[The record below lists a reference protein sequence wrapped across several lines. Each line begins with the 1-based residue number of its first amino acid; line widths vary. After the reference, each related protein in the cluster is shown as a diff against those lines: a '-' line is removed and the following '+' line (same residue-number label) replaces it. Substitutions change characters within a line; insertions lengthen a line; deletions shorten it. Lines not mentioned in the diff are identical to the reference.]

1 MTECELQR
9 YLQIHFPKE
18 NESCEWKE
26 YKNLKNDFSG
36 KEKDDVISYVSALS
50 NMDGG
55 YLVIGVKDNLQ
66 EIVGTDTYNYD
77 VQKARLRLKDQ
88 CANLPT
94 EGLSV
99 EEYVTSDSH
108 KKVWI
113 VHVPKHLSRL
123 PVYAHSKA
131 WQRLDD
137 SLIEMSESRLS
148 SILSEFTIEDD
159 WSAHILQD
167 ATIEDLDPSAIAKAR
182 SKYLEL
188 NSDWENEIKEW
199 DDITFLNKAKLTRK
213 GKITNSTIILL
224 GKSESEHFLLPAV
237 CQIRWSLRD
246 SGEENKDFKIFT
258 IPMILAIDEVA
269 NKIRNTTYTYT
280 IEGSMFPESMPRYEV
295 FTLREPINNA
305 IAHQDYSK
313 AAKIDVVE
321 YEDDKLIINNYG
333 RFLPESVDSVV
344 NSDCPESRYRNRFL
358 VEAMRNIKMV
368 ETEGGGIK
376 KLFMNQK
383 RRFFPMPEY
392 DLSNGKVKCTIL
404 GKVLDKNFAMI
415 LINNPSL
422 TLIDIILL
430 DKVQKREIITDDV
443 LAILRKKNFVEG
455 RKPNV
460 YLSASIANTSKHVGL
475 KTDYM
480 KNKGFDDSYFKKMI
494 IGYLIKFNKASR
506 QEINELLMDKLPDLL
521 SNEQKFD
528 KITNL
533 LASLRKAEKIKVG
546 ENRCWLL
553 VN

>member
-188 NSDWENEIKEW
+188 NSDRENEIKEW
-199 DDITFLNKAKLTRK
+199 DDITFLNKAELTRK

-258 IPMILAIDEVA
+258 DR
-269 NKIRNTTYTYT
+269 K
-280 IEGSMFPESMPRYEV
+280 
-295 FTLREPINNA
+295 
-305 IAHQDYSK
+305 
-313 AAKIDVVE
+313 
-321 YEDDKLIINNYG
+321 
-333 RFLPESVDSVV
+333 SVV
-344 NSDCPESRYRNRFL
+344 
-358 VEAMRNIKMV
+358 
-368 ETEGGGIK
+368 
-376 KLFMNQK
+376 
-383 RRFFPMPEY
+383 
-392 DLSNGKVKCTIL
+392 
-404 GKVLDKNFAMI
+404 
-415 LINNPSL
+415 
-422 TLIDIILL
+422 
-430 DKVQKREIITDDV
+430 
-443 LAILRKKNFVEG
+443 
-455 RKPNV
+455 
-460 YLSASIANTSKHVGL
+460 
-475 KTDYM
+475 
-480 KNKGFDDSYFKKMI
+480 
-494 IGYLIKFNKASR
+494 
-506 QEINELLMDKLPDLL
+506 
-521 SNEQKFD
+521 
-528 KITNL
+528 
-533 LASLRKAEKIKVG
+533 
-546 ENRCWLL
+546 
-553 VN
+553 